1 MLFYDKLSD
10 YPYGIDADYID
21 TETERFELQILQLTP
36 ENKRLIIENITDD
49 LYSHTIPSVRT

>member
-21 TETERFELQILQLTP
+21 TETETIRTSNFA
-36 ENKRLIIENITDD
+36 IEHPKI
-49 LYSHTIPSVRT
+49 RG